1 MKSKSQEEEIRRLRE
16 ALYSGDPLNRYSYD
30 DVDNSQIYMKLKTV
44 VEENKE
50 LGKMVSAGRVEQ
62 LGLEIALLKR
72 EIEMCKERTEG
83 FGVWFR
89 LIVEY
94 KRVMFEMDDELEK
107 VVGIVEAYRER
118 FGELE

>member
-30 DVDNSQIYMKLKTV
+30 DVDSSQIYMKLKTV

-83 FGVWFR
+83 FRVWFR